1 MNTPRFLAAVTL
13 ALLAAAVHAA
23 PGQDVNLDG
32 SAKPHKKPTLASTA
46 NGQLRAA
53 DVPSVKT
60 DPASVK
66 AKADADIADRDAR
79 PRGRRLQVQRQN
91 LKGDDAARALAQQ
104 ATPNSIDR
112 ATANGDID
120 HTEQVTNLKI
130 TLKK

>member
-1 MNTPRFLAAVTL
+1 MNTPRFLAVATL
-13 ALLAAAVHAA
+13 ALLAAAGHAA

-32 SAKPHKKPTLASTA
+32 STKPHKKPTLAATA
-46 NGQLRAA
+46 DSQLRTD

-60 DPASVK
+60 DPATVK
-66 AKADADIADRDAR
+66 ARADADIAARDGR
-79 PRGRRLQVQRQN
+79 PHSPHLVVQRQN
-91 LKGDDAARALAQQ
+91 LKGDDAAHAIAQQ

>member
-1 MNTPRFLAAVTL
+1 MNAPRTLAAAML

-23 PGQDVNLDG
+23 PGQDIDLDG
-32 SAKPHKKPTLASTA
+32 SAKAHKKPTLAATA
-46 NGQLRAA
+46 NGQLRAD

-60 DPASVK
+60 DPVSVK
-66 AKADADIADRDAR
+66 ARADADVAARDGR
-79 PRGRRLQVQRQN
+79 PRGPHLVVQRQN
-91 LKGDDAARALAQQ
+91 LKGDAAARAIARG

>member
-1 MNTPRFLAAVTL
+1 MTTPRFLAAATL

-32 SAKPHKKPTLASTA
+32 SAKQAKKPTLAATA
-46 NGQLRAA
+46 NGQLRSA

-66 AKADADIADRDAR
+66 AQADADMANRDAR
-79 PRGRRLQVQRQN
+79 ARGPRLQVQRQN
-91 LKGDDAARALAQQ
+91 LKGDDARRALAQQ

-130 TLKK
+130 SVKK